1 MSGNL
6 SKVAVL
12 MSTFNGEK
20 YLRTQLDS
28 ILNQVDVDLKIY
40 IRDDK
45 SSDSTLSILKEY
57 SDKYDNIFWYS
68 GTTNKGACES
78 FFELMSQKREEE
90 YYALADQ
97 DDIWDCDKLISAINL
112 MKNYPNNIPLLYYS
126 NLRIVDC
133 NGTFLRNSHVKP
145 MIPGAKYSYFSDV
158 FVTGCT
164 AVYNKKLAD
173 YAVTIKPTNFS
184 MHDTWLYI
192 VASMMGK
199 CVYDFDP
206 HISYRQHSRNVI
218 GTRKKRISLESFKRE
233 LNNYFNWKNQPR
245 LLCAQI
251 IQTQFANSVSFDIN
265 EKLEEFVNYKTSLSA
280 TLRLAFD
287 KDFDS
292 SNFYRK
298 LRFKIK
304 VLLRNA

>member
-1 MSGNL
+1 MSDNL

-12 MSTFNGEK
+12 MSTYNGEK

-28 ILNQVDVDLKIY
+28 ILNQVGVDLKIY

-45 SSDSTLSILKEY
+45 SSDSTPSILKEY
-57 SDKYDNIFWYS
+57 SDKYDNIIWYS
-68 GTTNKGACES
+68 GTTNKGACGS
-78 FFELMSQKREEE
+78 FLELMSQKREEE

-97 DDIWDCDKLISAINL
+97 DDIWDHDKLISAITM
-112 MKNYPNNIPLLYYS
+112 MKNYPDNIPLLYHS

-133 NGTFLRNSHVKP
+133 DGTFLRNSHVKP
-145 MIPGAKYSYFSDV
+145 MISGAKYSYLSDV

-164 AVYNKKLAD
+164 AVYNKELSN
-173 YAVTIKPTNFS
+173 YAVEIKPTVFS

-192 VASMMGK
+192 VASMMGM
-199 CVYDFDP
+199 CIYDFTP
-206 HISYRQHSRNVI
+206 HINYRQHSKNVI
-218 GTRKKRISLESFKRE
+218 GARKKRISIESIKRE
-233 LNNYFNWKNQPR
+233 FKNYFDWKNQPR

-251 IQTQFANSVSFDIN
+251 IQKQFADRLSPDID
-265 EKLEEFVNYKTSLSA
+265 EKLCEFVNYKSSIRA
-280 TLRLAFD
+280 TIRLALD
-287 KDFDS
+287 KDLDS

-298 LRFKIK
+298 LRFKIN